1 MDEAYPPQQVSR
13 SEMEPVTIF
22 PGLEVADSQQ
32 QSRQFI
38 PQLQPQSPD
47 LVSAEV
53 ASYYILPKYG
63 EQQLQDPGLAAID
76 LPIPEAEERGGRSWV
91 FIATVAAAV
100 TAVIVGG
107 AVGGGLGSALS
118 GCQSDLQS
126 SRNAFF
132 ANTCQCTNG
141 STTLR
146 APTLTT
152 QSPTSSTTCLAAFQ
166 TTTGGQLINYEAV
179 PSKNVS
185 SLGVDCDS
193 LQKGWQ
199 VTSQGEKF
207 SALCNVGF
215 TAGTRRTDGN
225 GNSVTLAE
233 ITTLIAYSFSD
244 CLEACSG
251 YTSTSKKPGRSISES
266 CGSVVFKT
274 NLAENYYAN
283 CLLLNSTV
291 THKTGGGACDECISA
306 TRVD

>member
-1 MDEAYPPQQVSR
+1 MEAVGF
-13 SEMEPVTIF
+13 I
-22 PGLEVADSQQ
+22 PGLEVSESQQ
-32 QSRQFI
+32 HSRQSI
-38 PQLQPQSPD
+38 PQFQPRSQD
-47 LVSAEV
+47 ETSAEV
-53 ASYYILPKYG
+53 SFHYIPPKNG
-63 EQQLQDPGLAAID
+63 EQLQNPSPAAID
-76 LPIPEAEERGGRSWV
+76 LPVPDVKERDSRSWV
-91 FIATVAAAV
+91 FIAAVAAAV
-100 TAVIVGG
+100 TAIIVGG

-132 ANTCQCTNG
+132 ANPCQCTNG
-141 STTLR
+141 SMT
-146 APTLTT
+146 PTLTT
-152 QSPTSSTTCLAAFQ
+152 QSLASSTTCLATFQ
-166 TTTGGQLINYEAV
+166 TTAGGQIINYEAL

-185 SLGVDCDS
+185 TLGVDCDS
-193 LQKGWQ
+193 LQKSWQ

-215 TAGTRRTDGN
+215 TAGTGRTDGN
-225 GNSVTLAE
+225 GNSVTLSE

-251 YTSTSKKPGRSISES
+251 YTSTSKKPGRSIAES
-266 CGSVVFKT
+266 CGSIVFKT

-291 THKTGGGACDECISA
+291 THNTGGGACDECISA

>member
-1 MDEAYPPQQVSR
+1 
-13 SEMEPVTIF
+13 MEPVTIF
-22 PGLEVADSQQ
+22 PGLEVSESQQ
-32 QSRQFI
+32 QSSHFI

-47 LVSAEV
+47 LVSSEV
-53 ASYYILPKYG
+53 ASHYVLPKYG
-63 EQQLQDPGLAAID
+63 EQQLQDPSLAAID
-76 LPIPEAEERGGRSWV
+76 LPIPEADDRSGRSWV
-91 FIATVAAAV
+91 FIAAIAAAV
-100 TAVIVGG
+100 TAIIVGG

-126 SRNAFF
+126 SRNAFL
-132 ANTCQCTNG
+132 ANACQCTNNP
-141 STTLR
+141 TTPMT
-146 APTLTT
+146 PTLTT
-152 QSPTSSTTCLAAFQ
+152 QSHTSSTTCLTAFQ
-166 TTTGGQLINYEAV
+166 TTTSGQVINYEAV

-185 SLGVDCDS
+185 TLGVDCDS

-207 SALCNVGF
+207 SALCKVGF
-215 TAGTRRTDGN
+215 QAGTGRTDGD

-251 YTSTSKKPGRSISES
+251 YTSTSKKRGRSIPEG

-274 NLAENYYAN
+274 NLADNYYAN

-291 THKTGGGACDECISA
+291 THRTGGGACDECISA